1 MSCRICGR
9 RTTDDRALCWLHERA
24 LANLK
29 TNYEK
34 WKIAASL
41 DWDEYL
47 EQVRGLDGTGIWVKV
62 SNDYLRSVD
71 DSEGE

>member
-1 MSCRICGR
+1 M
-9 RTTDDRALCWLHERA
+9 
-24 LANLK
+24 ANLK

-34 WKIAASL
+34 WKIAASV

-47 EQVRGLDGTGIWVKV
+47 EQVRGLDGTGIWVKEAI
-62 SNDYLRSVD
+62 DYLRSVD